1 MGLMWKKWLS
11 LHCYDDSGSKRE
23 RLELERGKKG
33 REERRIE
40 RKWHPV
46 KAKSS
51 TSDKVEPRTVSEM
64 KRDFLNIISFHLPTF
79 FFSCLR
85 CHLHGVWVPTSS
97 RSSPF
102 YFAFD
107 LLSAISSLSESKTLK
122 KKKVLLFITQSA
134 GVHQMTMEK
143 LTFYITH
150 QEQVNEKNKKNKE
163 PHAKNS
169 SSSQHNHHISE
180 KCAAAYFPCHF
191 VLKIRFFMIHFA
203 TENKFVCL

>member
-1 MGLMWKKWLS
+1 M
-11 LHCYDDSGSKRE
+11 
-23 RLELERGKKG
+23 ERGKKR

-122 KKKVLLFITQSA
+122 KKKGFAFHYKISRSA
-134 GVHQMTMEK
+134 SNDDGEINFLHHPPGASKRKKKQ
-143 LTFYITH
+143 
-150 QEQVNEKNKKNKE
+150 KNKE

-191 VLKIRFFMIHFA
+191 VLKIRIFMIHFA